1 MKIKRTAEQWQV
13 IFEEQQQS
21 GMTIEAFCRQK
32 DIPITTF
39 YNSRKKLERRQLSFI
54 KATVTQ
60 TQQVEALSVS
70 DITLMHGQT
79 KLSLPITCEPQ
90 WLAEFVNGL
99 QS

>member
-1 MKIKRTAEQWQV
+1 MRNKRTAEQWQL
-13 IFEEQQQS
+13 IFEKQQQS
-21 GMTIEAFCRQK
+21 GMTIEAFCLQN

-60 TQQVEALSVS
+60 THKVETRSVS
-70 DITLMHGQT
+70 DITLMHGKT
-79 KLSLPITCEPQ
+79 KLSLPITSDAQ
-90 WLAEFVNGL
+90 WLAKLVNGL